1 MLYKIMGVINYVVYS
16 CLPSSL
22 DYIPSHTDHLHYY
35 ILRICRYISQHSLVR
50 RTQTGKLKLRDHF
63 AKSQLMNFRCIDI
76 CKWIESYLN
85 ISIAPLI

>member
-76 CKWIESYLN
+76 CK
-85 ISIAPLI
+85 